1 MLTRAALKNPFAVFA
16 IAVIVDQGTAKRVQ
30 VKTGITDGR
39 WIEIIEGLTGG
50 VQVVVVGKSNL
61 TDGTPLTPS
70 PYSLPEGT
78 PSMQRL

>member
-1 MLTRAALKNPFAVFA
+1 M
-16 IAVIVDQGTAKRVQ
+16 Q
-30 VKTGITDGR
+30 VKTCITDGR
-39 WIEIIEGLTGG
+39 WIEITEGLKGG
-50 VQVVVVGKSNL
+50 EQVVVGKSNL